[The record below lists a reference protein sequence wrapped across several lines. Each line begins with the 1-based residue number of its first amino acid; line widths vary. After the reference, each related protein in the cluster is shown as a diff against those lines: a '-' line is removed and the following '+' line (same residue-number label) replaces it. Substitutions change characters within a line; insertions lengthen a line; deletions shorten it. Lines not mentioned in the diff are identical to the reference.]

1 MASNTG
7 DNFGGWL
14 VRVRSGGTD
23 TLSCCGSYYS
33 PLLVISSAN
42 CINPFR
48 YQLDEAN
55 VVSTANAE
63 DEDYNFSRVD
73 TVYFPDDFTALKTNV
88 DISVVRLNSPL
99 KGSMTE
105 FIKLAPVMP
114 SLDDTYLTFGWG
126 FDSLE
131 VQPPSDEPRKTE
143 LTFTPLD
150 TCKTKIQTGF
160 VSDTV
165 VCAKMPEDS
174 FECIY
179 DGGSPVVW
187 KNQLVAVA
195 SVGFTCRNTSL
206 PGIYTSVIKLTPYI
220 KNIRKAVRSGQLA
233 RRKREIRQQW
243 ESLKRSPSS

>member
-1 MASNTG
+1 
-7 DNFGGWL
+7 
-14 VRVRSGGTD
+14 
-23 TLSCCGSYYS
+23 
-33 PLLVISSAN
+33 
-42 CINPFR
+42 
-48 YQLDEAN
+48 
-55 VVSTANAE
+55 
-63 DEDYNFSRVD
+63 
-73 TVYFPDDFTALKTNV
+73 
-88 DISVVRLNSPL
+88 
-99 KGSMTE
+99 MTE

-165 VCAKMPEDS
+165 LCAKMPEDS

-187 KNQLVAVA
+187 KNLLVAVA

-206 PGIYTSVIKLTPYI
+206 PGIYTSVIKLTPFI

-243 ESLKRSPSS
+243 ESLKRSPSP